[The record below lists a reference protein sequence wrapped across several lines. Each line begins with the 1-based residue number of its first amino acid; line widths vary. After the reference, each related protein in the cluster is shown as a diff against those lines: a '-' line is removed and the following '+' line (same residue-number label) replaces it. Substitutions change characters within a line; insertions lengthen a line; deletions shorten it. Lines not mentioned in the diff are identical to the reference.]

1 MTNTDNGGIFSLTNN
16 TVIGGKGGVTMRENI
31 LKLMASSISTYRIA
45 KESGIPEN
53 TVRRLRNQEASLD
66 NVRFSLAEKLNQYYL
81 EVVKMNT
88 VILDNKEL
96 ELDVL
101 AEYMDDEL
109 RESVNDE
116 KFANNQEYIEL
127 YIERAKEEDPGFIE
141 VLDSEFGV
149 TV

>member
-1 MTNTDNGGIFSLTNN
+1 
-16 TVIGGKGGVTMRENI
+16 MRENI
-31 LKLMASSISTYRIA
+31 LKLMSSDLSVYRIA
-45 KESGIPEN
+45 KEAGIPEN
-53 TVRRLRNQEASLD
+53 TVRRLWKGESSLD
-66 NVRFSLAEKLNQYYL
+66 NVTLLLAEKLNDYYL

-88 VILDNKEL
+88 VILDGKEL
-96 ELDVL
+96 ELGVL

-127 YIERAKEEDPGFIE
+127 YIERAREEDQGFIE
-141 VLDSEFGV
+141 VLESEFGV

>member
-1 MTNTDNGGIFSLTNN
+1 M
-16 TVIGGKGGVTMRENI
+16 TMRENI
-31 LKLMASSISTYRIA
+31 LKLMSSDISVYRIA
-45 KESGIPEN
+45 KEAELPEN
-53 TVRRLRNQEASLD
+53 TVRRLWNGEASLD
-66 NVRFSLAEKLNQYYL
+66 NIRFSLAEKLNQYYL
-81 EVVKMNT
+81 EEIAMKQI
-88 VILDNKEL
+88 VILEGKEL

-127 YIERAKEEDPGFIE
+127 YIERAREEDPGFIE
-141 VLDSEFGV
+141 VLESEFGV

>member
-1 MTNTDNGGIFSLTNN
+1 M
-16 TVIGGKGGVTMRENI
+16 NI
-31 LKLMASSISTYRIA
+31 SVYRIA
-45 KESGIPEN
+45 KEAGIPEN
-53 TVRRLRNQEASLD
+53 TVRRLWKGESSLD
-66 NVRFSLAEKLNQYYL
+66 NVTLLLAEKLNNYYM

-88 VILDNKEL
+88 IILDGKEL

-101 AEYMDDEL
+101 ASYMNDEL

-127 YIERAKEEDPGFIE
+127 YIERAKEEDPEFIE
-141 VLDSEFGV
+141 VLESEFGV